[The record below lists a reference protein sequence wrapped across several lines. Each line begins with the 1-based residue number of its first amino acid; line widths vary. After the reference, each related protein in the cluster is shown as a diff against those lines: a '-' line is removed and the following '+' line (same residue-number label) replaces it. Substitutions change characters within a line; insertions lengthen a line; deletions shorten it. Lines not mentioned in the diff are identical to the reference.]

1 MICGATGK
9 HADKTVF
16 PFGCYDCQYYSLL
29 HHCSPYYMVAKLLLQ
44 KFLFFFQSAQ
54 SSALLCQFFV
64 CTKVNFEPSFTTGCR
79 DAPAVGSRFSKVK
92 NNDMTDRTESR
103 QNMQYLAPYYQLNQ
117 NIDWQRV

>member
-1 MICGATGK
+1 MIANI
-9 HADKTVF
+9 
-16 PFGCYDCQYYSLL
+16 
-29 HHCSPYYMVAKLLLQ
+29 
-44 KFLFFFQSAQ
+44 LFFIIHLIIWLLNYYCKNFIFSQSAQ

-64 CTKVNFEPSFTTGCR
+64 CTKVNFEPIFTTGCR